1 MRFLY
6 EYKCIH
12 LRAEIKKNDIKNRSE
27 PLTATW
33 VSPSECF
40 WHLWAHPHHPSRVP
54 PPGAAVRFWWML
66 AWTHSWP
73 HQSQPVSESSL
84 AEVCPLTAQ
93 GSCLTNKN
101 ESTHSVTMVKL
112 TYQELIFTK
121 SGIWVYSLLW
131 VDLGSLML
139 WGWRNSDD
147 QKLWLYSLVKS
158 FKFYNIWPKSMF

>member
-1 MRFLY
+1 M
-6 EYKCIH
+6 
-12 LRAEIKKNDIKNRSE
+12 RAEIKKNDIKKRNE

-40 WHLWAHPHHPSRVP
+40 WHQWAHPHHPSRVP

-73 HQSQPVSESSL
+73 HQSQPASESSL

-101 ESTHSVTMVKL
+101 ESRHSVTMVKL

-131 VDLGSLML
+131 VDSGSLTL
-139 WGWRNSDD
+139 WEWRNSDN
-147 QKLWLYSLVKS
+147 QKLWLYGLVKS
-158 FKFYNIWPKSMF
+158 YPTPHILIFYVNQICQ

>member
-1 MRFLY
+1 M
-6 EYKCIH
+6 
-12 LRAEIKKNDIKNRSE
+12 RAEIKKNDIKKRNE

-73 HQSQPVSESSL
+73 HQNQPASESSL

-101 ESTHSVTMVKL
+101 ESRHSVTMVKL

-121 SGIWVYSLLW
+121 SGIWVYTHCFEW
-131 VDLGSLML
+131 TQ
-139 WGWRNSDD
+139 NPYCYEDD
-147 QKLWLYSLVKS
+147 GTLITKNYGCMYGLVKS
-158 FKFYNIWPKSMF
+158 YPTPHILIFYVNQICQ